1 MRTVDGALE
10 LLAADLAVERAA
22 AGLLFELDLDR
33 LFVVAE
39 EACEGRRERVALAGK
54 AERLARG
61 FVSWEVVLGEMEECT
76 ARRTFLGPWG
86 LLELL
91 RLPIV
96 IDVYRDLRDEGC
108 SVFRTFDGSGACG
121 CRGCLV

>member
-1 MRTVDGALE
+1 MCVLRTVDGALE

-22 AGLLFELDLDR
+22 AGLLVELDLDR

-39 EACEGRRERVALAGK
+39 EACEGRWKRFALGRDRGK
-54 AERLARG
+54 ISAKVPSRG
-61 FVSWEVVLGEMEECT
+61 RRWVGWSVW
-76 ARRTFLGPWG
+76 RTFFGPWG

-96 IDVYRDLRDEGC
+96 FDVY
-108 SVFRTFDGSGACG
+108 
-121 CRGCLV
+121 